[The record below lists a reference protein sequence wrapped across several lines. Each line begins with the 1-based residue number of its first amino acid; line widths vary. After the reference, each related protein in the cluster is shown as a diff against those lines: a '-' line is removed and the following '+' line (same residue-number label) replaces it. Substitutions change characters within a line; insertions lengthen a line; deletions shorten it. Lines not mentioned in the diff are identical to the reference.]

1 VVLLS
6 DGMFRSDDTVLK
18 ADGKDYSVPAT
29 GYWDT
34 VSVRVVDD
42 HTVEV
47 TSKKAGKPMFTETD
61 TVSVEGN
68 LAMQL
73 TPGSRMRPP
82 MRRKIEVKLGDFVK
96 NVEFDGRRLDVR
108 F

>member
-1 VVLLS
+1 
-6 DGMFRSDDTVLK
+6 MFRSDDTVLK

-68 LAMQL
+68 TL
-73 TPGSRMRPP
+73 TQAVKDTTEAEAVTFESLYKRVTHAPPGAHVLS
-82 MRRKIEVKLGDFVK
+82 GT
-96 NVEFDGRRLDVR
+96 
-108 F
+108 